1 MRNMLLINK
10 DGLTEKEFLE
20 SYKPG
25 NYEKPSNTVDM
36 LLFTMDDKLMHNDVK
51 KLSEKEL
58 KILLIKR
65 GNHPYMECFAI
76 PGGFVNIDEAL
87 NEAAYREL
95 KEETS
100 VENVYLEQ
108 LYTWGDDIKRDPRM
122 RVISIS
128 YMALV
133 DKNSI
138 KPKAGDD
145 ASDVKWFSVKKE
157 FIFSIKEKDEKKDI
171 YNLILTSDDEENKIV
186 YKITEKYI
194 KNGIMPNKKS
204 EYEPLSF
211 SKEELAFDHVKI
223 IDTALERLKS
233 KIQYTPIAFMFL
245 PKCFTLIELQ
255 KIYEVILNRTLLKES
270 FIKKVL
276 PMLKETDIIKEN
288 TDHSFE
294 KCYEFNKEWKHNFLN
309 E

>member
-1 MRNMLLINK
+1 MRNMLLRNK

-20 SYKPG
+20 SYRPG

-36 LLFTMDDKLMHNDVK
+36 LLFTVDDKPADNVQKMC
-51 KLSEKEL
+51 EKEL

-65 GNHPYMECFAI
+65 GNHPYMDCFAI

-100 VENVYLEQ
+100 IENIYLEQ
-108 LYTWGDDIKRDPRM
+108 LYTWGDDVKRDPRM

-133 DKNSI
+133 DKNNI

-145 ASDVKWFSVKKE
+145 ASDVKWFSVKKK
-157 FIFSIKEKDEKKDI
+157 FMFSIKEKDVRKDI

-186 YKITEKYI
+186 YKVTEKYI

-223 IDTALERLKS
+223 IDTALERLKI
-233 KIQYTPIAFMFL
+233 KIEYTPIAFMFL
-245 PKCFTLIELQ
+245 PKRFTLTKLQ
-255 KIYEVILNRTLLKES
+255 EIYEVILNRTLLKEN
-270 FIKKVL
+270 FIKKIL
-276 PMLKETDIIKEN
+276 PMVKKTDCIKEN
-288 TDHSFE
+288 ADHSFE
-294 KCYEFNKEWKHNFLN
+294 NYYEFNKDWNYSFLN

>member
-1 MRNMLLINK
+1 MRNMLLTNK

-20 SYKPG
+20 GYKPG
-25 NYEKPSNTVDM
+25 NYEKPANTVDM
-36 LLFTMDDKLMHNDVK
+36 LIFTMDDKLVHDDVK
-51 KLSEKEL
+51 KLPEKEL

-133 DKNSI
+133 DKNII

-171 YNLILTSDDEENKIV
+171 YNLILKSDDEENKIV
-186 YKITEKYI
+186 YKVTEKYI
-194 KNGIMPNKKS
+194 KNGSMPNKQS

-223 IDTALERLKS
+223 IDAALERLKS

-245 PKCFTLIELQ
+245 PKRFTLTELQ

-270 FIKKVL
+270 FRKKVL
-276 PMLKETDIIKEN
+276 PMIKETDIIKEN

-294 KCYEFNKEWKHNFLN
+294 KYYEFNEEWKQNFLN